1 MRRIVCALALVGWL
15 SQGAFAGENW
25 PEFRGPH
32 ADGRASAKNL
42 PAEFSDTEN
51 VKWKVPI
58 HGRAWSSPVIW
69 GKQIWLTTAP
79 EDGKERSALCI
90 DLDSGKVLRDIPV
103 FEVAKAEFINPMNSY
118 ATPTPAIEEGRVYV
132 HFGSVGTAAI
142 DTNSGKILWARQ
154 DLPCDHFR
162 GAASSPVIYKDR
174 LILTFDGFDHQY
186 VAALDKNTGETLWKK
201 DRDIEYGTPDGDAKK
216 GYSTPAIIEVD
227 GQPQIISPAAVA
239 TIAYSPINGDELWKL
254 RHGGMNASARPLFG
268 HGMVLITAGTAG
280 KVFAVRP
287 DGRGDVTDSKVEW
300 KSTQAVPTRS
310 SQLLIGD
317 LLFMVSDAG
326 IASCVDAKTGEQIW
340 QHRLQG
346 KYSASPIYADGKIY
360 FVSEEGFVPV
370 IEPAKEFK
378 LLAENKLGDG
388 FMASPAAVD
397 HELILRSRTHLYRIE
412 KTK

>member
-1 MRRIVCALALVGWL
+1 MRRFVCALALAGWL

-32 ADGRASAKNL
+32 ADGHSSAKNL

-51 VKWKVPI
+51 VKWKTPI

-90 DLDSGKVLRDIPV
+90 DLDSGKILRDILV
-103 FEVAKAEFINPMNSY
+103 YEVAKPEFINPMNSY

-142 DTNSGKILWARQ
+142 DTNTGKILWSRQ

-227 GQPQIISPAAVA
+227 GQPQVISPAAVA
-239 TIAYSPINGDELWKL
+239 TIAYSPLNGDEIWKL
-254 RHGGMNASARPLFG
+254 RHGGMNASARPLYG
-268 HGMVLITAGTAG
+268 HGVVLITAGTAG
-280 KVFAVRP
+280 KVFAVHP
-287 DGRGDVTDSKVEW
+287 NGRGDVTDTKVEW

-326 IASCVDAKTGEQIW
+326 IASCVDATTGEQIW

-388 FMASPAAVD
+388 FMASPAATD